1 MQLGLGTA
9 NFAMQYGVTNDSQ
22 MSQDETQVILNE
34 ALSSGIRFIDTAQL
48 YGNAES
54 VLGQY
59 QNLKQFDVISKLGE
73 VIDEAPEQVITSV
86 QNSLHNLG
94 IERLYG
100 LLLHRPESLL
110 KSTGE
115 DNFKK
120 LQAAKDLG
128 LVNKIGVSVYQPSEL
143 QHIIKNF
150 KIDLVQVPL
159 NVFDQRFYQSGLLE
173 RAKDK
178 NIEIHARSLYLQ
190 GTLLTEVEEL
200 PPYFQ
205 TYQSTFQQLAQL
217 IDKYQITRLEAALS
231 FVKSLN
237 LVDVAIIGCNNVEQ
251 LIQTV
256 QMCRQLP
263 PDIIEDLTQLS
274 CSDEGLI
281 LPTQWRLN

>member
-22 MSQDETQVILNE
+22 MSRDETQVILNE

-73 VIDEAPEQVITSV
+73 VIDEAPQQVITSV
-86 QNSLHNLG
+86 QNSLQNLG

-100 LLLHRPESLL
+100 LLLHRADSLL

-128 LVNKIGVSVYQPSEL
+128 LVNKIGVSVYQTSEL

-150 KIDLVQVPL
+150 KIDFFRICTSIVVGDFILQSLCADCIVVQI
-159 NVFDQRFYQSGLLE
+159 NRSSFASI
-173 RAKDK
+173 
-178 NIEIHARSLYLQ
+178 NEIITTGWRSLR
-190 GTLLTEVEEL
+190 E
-200 PPYFQ
+200 
-205 TYQSTFQQLAQL
+205 
-217 IDKYQITRLEAALS
+217 
-231 FVKSLN
+231 
-237 LVDVAIIGCNNVEQ
+237 
-251 LIQTV
+251 
-256 QMCRQLP
+256 
-263 PDIIEDLTQLS
+263 
-274 CSDEGLI
+274 
-281 LPTQWRLN
+281 